1 MLIFTDAFYVTQ
13 VTFKSLELPNIFSP
27 FLLCW
32 LQTQLAGR
40 EKLGSSLTLC
50 SAASTLLCSVGS
62 CSSAG
67 CIVGKSWQEAIAQ
80 VWALAAAYPHPHY
93 TAFLHFPLRASNS
106 PLPFR
111 PPSKYLIHFLGSMEV
126 LHICDFSIP
135 LQSFVS
141 KQQPNRIKGN
151 SAH

>member
-1 MLIFTDAFYVTQ
+1 M
-13 VTFKSLELPNIFSP
+13 PFSSHRSQLKVLNCQY
-27 FLLCW
+27 FLLPPP
-32 LQTQLAGR
+32 LLAADPVGRR